1 MTRRYIKGER
11 EQTRA
16 YSPAVVTTNSKN
28 IIWLAG
34 QGAITDDNGKSLAG
48 DFEAQTRMTFSLMS
62 KTLDKAGSKLK
73 DIVTMTVYL
82 LDVRHGDRFVEIR
95 REYFPEGNFPGSALL
110 TVAGFGH
117 PDMMVE
123 IQAIAVIDS

>member
-1 MTRRYIKGER
+1 MARQYIKGDM
-11 EQTRA
+11 EQGRA
-16 YSPAVVTTNSKN
+16 YSPAVITTGNGR

-34 QGAITDDNGKSLAG
+34 QGAIVDAKGKSLAG
-48 DFEAQTRMTFSLMS
+48 DFEAQTRMTFSLLA
-62 KTLDKAGSKLK
+62 KTLEKAGAGLK
-73 DIVTMTVYL
+73 DMVTMTVFL

-95 REYFPEGNFPGSALL
+95 KEYFPEGNFPGSALI

-123 IQAIAVIDS
+123 IQGIAVATE

>member
-1 MTRRYIKGER
+1 
-11 EQTRA
+11 
-16 YSPAVVTTNSKN
+16 
-28 IIWLAG
+28 
-34 QGAITDDNGKSLAG
+34 
-48 DFEAQTRMTFSLMS
+48 
-62 KTLDKAGSKLK
+62 
-73 DIVTMTVYL
+73 VYL

-95 REYFPEGNFPGSALL
+95 REYFSEGNFPGSALL

>member
-1 MTRRYIKGER
+1 
-11 EQTRA
+11 
-16 YSPAVVTTNSKN
+16 
-28 IIWLAG
+28 
-34 QGAITDDNGKSLAG
+34 
-48 DFEAQTRMTFSLMS
+48 MTFSLMS
-62 KTLDKAGSKLK
+62 KTLDKAGGKLK

-95 REYFPEGNFPGSALL
+95 REYFSEGNFPGSALL